1 MARRLNRHGLALLI
15 VVAAVVLAACAPN
28 TKPKA
33 ATGLQARTQQIGG
46 LEVTVTPTQ
55 LDSRGAAFTITFD
68 THTGAPT
75 INVAS
80 SAHLTVDGT
89 AWTGATWS
97 DDGPGGHHRT
107 GTLRFPATGPT
118 RGAARLSINGLAAP
132 VDMTWQLAS

>member
-1 MARRLNRHGLALLI
+1 MARRLNCHGLALLV
-15 VVAAVVLAACAPN
+15 VVAAVVLAACTTN

-46 LEVTVTPTQ
+46 LEVKVTPTQ

-75 INVAS
+75 IDVAR
-80 SAHLTVDGT
+80 SANLTVDGT

-97 DDGPGGHHRT
+97 GDGPGGHHRT

-118 RGAARLSINGLAAP
+118 RGAARLSITGLAAP
-132 VDMTWQLAS
+132 VDMTWQLTS